1 VSTVWAS
8 ISVSYALVVGSN
20 RDGTKPPVRRAC
32 LGSIASLLRYDVAA
46 YITMQPPKM
55 RRPTLS
61 LNEIIT
67 DAPLAAKQYLKV
79 MARQI
84 TWTQN

>member
-1 VSTVWAS
+1 
-8 ISVSYALVVGSN
+8 
-20 RDGTKPPVRRAC
+20 
-32 LGSIASLLRYDVAA
+32 LRYDVAA